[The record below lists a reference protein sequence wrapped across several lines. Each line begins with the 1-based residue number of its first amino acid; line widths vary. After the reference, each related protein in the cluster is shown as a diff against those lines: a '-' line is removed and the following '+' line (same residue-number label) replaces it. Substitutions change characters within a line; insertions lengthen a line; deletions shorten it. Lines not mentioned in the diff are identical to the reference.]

1 MYIPVVYSICLCI
14 SQLSILKI
22 LCLLF
27 CIFTWTM
34 GSMKNFSLK
43 SKLKPQQEESSMEKS
58 EKDHNA
64 ALSCL
69 QER

>member
-1 MYIPVVYSICLCI
+1 
-14 SQLSILKI
+14 
-22 LCLLF
+22 
-27 CIFTWTM
+27 
-34 GSMKNFSLK
+34 MKNFSLK
-43 SKLKPQQEESSMEKS
+43 SKLKPQQEGSSMEKS